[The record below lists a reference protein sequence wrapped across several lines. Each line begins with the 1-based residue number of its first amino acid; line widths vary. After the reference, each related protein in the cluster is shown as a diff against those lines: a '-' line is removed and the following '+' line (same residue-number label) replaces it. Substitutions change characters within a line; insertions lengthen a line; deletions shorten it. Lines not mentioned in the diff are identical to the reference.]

1 MQARSR
7 LRDTVCPKR
16 RLRYGAIAP
25 DYGVGQLSAVIHC
38 PATGPRAPMSPRSD
52 ALRFAHC
59 PRQIRTI
66 QDFLSTRGA
75 GPVMIAVLQTERSSL
90 KWRSG
95 RVTAISPNARR
106 LLLHGDL
113 AELERLVVWIEG
125 WAMRDL
131 SASLS
136 FAVQVC
142 LEEAVA
148 NIIMYSTT
156 TDDRLEIVV
165 EVERGDQTL
174 IARIEDNGSAFDPTQ
189 VLRPPVPAS
198 LAEAKVGNF
207 GIHLMRSFAS
217 GMHYER
223 RDSRNRLTMRFVE
236 VQDAA
241 HGATM
246 R

>member
-1 MQARSR
+1 
-7 LRDTVCPKR
+7 
-16 RLRYGAIAP
+16 
-25 DYGVGQLSAVIHC
+25 
-38 PATGPRAPMSPRSD
+38 MSPS
-52 ALRFAHC
+52 A
-59 PRQIRTI
+59 
-66 QDFLSTRGA
+66 
-75 GPVMIAVLQTERSSL
+75 
-90 KWRSG
+90 K
-95 RVTAISPNARR
+95 R
-106 LLLHGDL
+106 LLLHRDL
-113 AELERLVVWIEG
+113 AELERLAIWLEG

-156 TDDRLEIVV
+156 KDDRLEIVV
-165 EVERGDQTL
+165 EVEREDQTL
-174 IARIEDNGSAFDPTQ
+174 VARIEDNGSAFDPTQ
-189 VLRPPVPAS
+189 FLRPPVPAS
-198 LAEAKVGNF
+198 LAEAKVGNL

-223 RDSRNRLTMRFVE
+223 RDSRNRLTVRFVE

>member
-1 MQARSR
+1 
-7 LRDTVCPKR
+7 
-16 RLRYGAIAP
+16 
-25 DYGVGQLSAVIHC
+25 
-38 PATGPRAPMSPRSD
+38 MSPN
-52 ALRFAHC
+52 
-59 PRQIRTI
+59 P
-66 QDFLSTRGA
+66 
-75 GPVMIAVLQTERSSL
+75 
-90 KWRSG
+90 
-95 RVTAISPNARR
+95 RR
-106 LLLHGDL
+106 LLLHRDL
-113 AELERLVVWIEG
+113 AELQRLAVWIER

-165 EVERGDQTL
+165 EVEREDQIL
-174 IARIEDNGSAFDPTQ
+174 VARIEDNGSAFDPTRFQ
-189 VLRPPVPAS
+189 RPPVPAS
-198 LAEAKVGNF
+198 LAEAKVGNL

-236 VQDAA
+236 VQDEA